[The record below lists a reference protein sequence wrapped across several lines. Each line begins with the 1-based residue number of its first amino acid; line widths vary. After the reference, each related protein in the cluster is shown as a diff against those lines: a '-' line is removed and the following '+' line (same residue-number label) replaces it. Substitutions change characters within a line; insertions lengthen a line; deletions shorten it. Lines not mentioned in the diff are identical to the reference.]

1 FLRISVRALDF
12 RLSSSH
18 THSHHT
24 LFRPIHT
31 SLKILIRQPGRP
43 PPRSGFGGQIGAE
56 LTDFV
61 VILNNK
67 EAVKT
72 FSHGGSVTLGGNLS
86 GELPSLR
93 LIGEV
98 MSVFVTGAVKDRKL
112 GLTCGHIIS
121 SNVSPVPTCPLT
133 TLCFPHAVAAGPVG
147 RNAEAGGSATFKHV
161 AAIYSKTK
169 GLFAGV
175 SIEGS
180 VIVER
185 NDANAKFYGQE
196 VTAKDLLNGSVPQPP
211 QADMLYRAL
220 NAKLGRLGSTANMY
234 TPGEDQPDGQG
245 GGKPFPPPSYP
256 ASQRASYQQPPV
268 QIPVEA
274 EPLKRNIVH
283 GRPVPPPPPMKP
295 RKDPTATALYDFTG
309 EQDGDLTFRKGDI
322 IVVTKKS
329 ESTNDWWTGRAN
341 GREGSVL
348 PCELRPAQQL
358 GAPDAISCTDPGG
371 LAKASG

>member
-1 FLRISVRALDF
+1 M
-12 RLSSSH
+12 
-18 THSHHT
+18 
-24 LFRPIHT
+24 
-31 SLKILIRQPGRP
+31 
-43 PPRSGFGGQIGAE
+43 GFGGQIGAE

-161 AAIYSKTK
+161 AAIYSYRWVCGLRGWGLSYSEGLIKRFCYGVLSGRLIHFKTK

-341 GREGSVL
+341 GREGSVRIL
-348 PCELRPAQQL
+348 EGDVFEMLIDTISHSSQPQFPANYVQL
-358 GAPDAISCTDPGG
+358 NN
-371 LAKASG
+371 